1 LKPVTYIKPTKS
13 FLNLLQECRSSFE
26 LLKCLVWRDIL
37 VRYKQASLGILWALF
52 RPALSVVLLTYLF
65 GVVAKLPSADAPYPL
80 FVLAGILPWQLLVSV
95 LQTSSTSFI
104 LNHELISKIYFPRVH
119 LVFSNLLVNSVDLVV
134 SFAVFFP
141 ILFFQIGFRW
151 ENLLLLIL
159 VPLLILLAGSVAL
172 LVSSLSIRIR
182 DLVIAVPY
190 LSQISL
196 FLTPVGYSS
205 NLIDGF
211 GAFLLYLNPLTGI
224 IEGFRYALLGIVHPH
239 LEWVLLLSFAITF
252 SFLILS
258 LLFFKKTDQIL
269 SDVL

>member
-1 LKPVTYIKPTKS
+1 LKPVIHIRSTKT
-13 FLNLLQECRSSFE
+13 FTHLLQESLASSE

-37 VRYKQASLGILWALF
+37 VRYKEASLGVLWALF
-52 RPALSVVLLTYLF
+52 RPALSVILLTYLF

-80 FVLAGILPWQLLVSV
+80 FVLAGILPWQLVVSV

-104 LNHELISKIYFPRVH
+104 LNHELISKIYFPRIH
-119 LVFSNLLVNSVDLVV
+119 LVLSNLLVNSVDLVV
-134 SFAVFFP
+134 SLVVFLP
-141 ILFFQIGFRW
+141 ILFFQVGFRW
-151 ENLLLLIL
+151 ENLLLLFL
-159 VPLLILLAGSVAL
+159 LPLLFLLAFSVAL

-205 NLIDGF
+205 DLIDGM
-211 GAFLLYLNPLTGI
+211 GAFALYLNPLTGI
-224 IEGFRYALLGIVHPH
+224 IEGFRYALLGIHHPH
-239 LEWVLLLSFAITF
+239 LEGCLFLSVLTILSFLTAALF
-252 SFLILS
+252 
-258 LLFFKKTDQIL
+258 FFKKTDQVL